1 MKMNIRHY
9 SELTADEL
17 YEILRARCAVFVVEQ
32 NCPYQD
38 IDGLDKRS
46 LHVFCTREDGSVA
59 GCLRL
64 YTLDGEQGIM
74 HLGRV
79 VTTDRGTGLGRK
91 ILHEGILQAEAMMPE
106 GEIVIHSQS
115 YAAGFYAKEGFRV
128 TSEEFLEDDQP
139 HVEMR
144 LRLPRTLPAES
155 EIMQTDS
162 LS

>member
-1 MKMNIRHY
+1 MKLNIRHY
-9 SELTADEL
+9 RDLTTDEL

-38 IDGLDKRS
+38 LDGLDQRS
-46 LHVFCTREDGSVA
+46 VHVFYTREDGSVA

-64 YTLDGEQGIM
+64 YTLDGEHGTV

-91 ILHEGILQAEAMMPE
+91 MLHEGVLQARAMLP
-106 GEIVIHSQS
+106 GCEIVIHAQC
-115 YAAGFYAKEGFRV
+115 YAIGFYAKEGFRV
-128 TSEEFLEDDQP
+128 TSEEFMEDDIP

-144 LRLPRTLPAES
+144 LSA
-155 EIMQTDS
+155 D
-162 LS
+162 